1 MRHQTLLVSL
11 IAGWFAGGENP
22 ARAQLGDRVIP
33 IPEIT
38 DEAVARIDLQDG
50 TVAEWWD
57 ILGEPAL
64 TITDFEIVTRVGA
77 YDPSDFDFVMW
88 LGWRQLTNHLYVAIA
103 ATDDHYDNEFG
114 ADGYNGDQEFAWDV
128 FAIAIDGDHSGGL
141 WVDSSWRNRDD
152 DSPGWDSDDYR
163 TLFNV
168 HVQEYIGMAQSPKGR
183 NLVLEITHQF
193 SEFSGWVTSPPYGDG
208 GGGLFGENP
217 LVAVIEFYVT
227 AFDRLDW
234 ESPDNSEVS
243 QLFPGKIIGLRPLVV
258 DRDGGNTKRT
268 VYAASPFDDSGT
280 WRFAESFVDAILIG
294 ADGTGGGGTA
304 VTLDSWARIKASLAE

>member
-1 MRHQTLLVSL
+1 MRHQFLLAAL
-11 IAGWFAGGENP
+11 IAGSFAGGQSP
-22 ARAQLGDRVIP
+22 ARAQVGDRVIP

-38 DEAVARIDLQDG
+38 EEAVARIDLQDG
-50 TVAEWWD
+50 TIAEWWD

-64 TITDFEIVTRVGA
+64 TITDFEIVTRDLSA

-88 LGWRQLTNHLYVAIA
+88 LGWRQLTNHLYVAVA
-103 ATDDHYDNEFG
+103 ATDDLYDNEFG
-114 ADGYNGDQEFAWDV
+114 ADDVYGGDQEFAWDV
-128 FAIAIDGDHSGGL
+128 FAIAIDGDHSGGQ
-141 WVDSSWRNRDD
+141 WVDPAW
-152 DSPGWDSDDYR
+152 WDSDDSYK

-168 HVQEYIGMAQSPKGR
+168 HVQEYIGMAQSHTGR

-258 DRDGGNTKRT
+258 DRDGGNTERT
-268 VYAASPFDDSGT
+268 VYAAAPHDSEI
-280 WRFAESFVDAILIG
+280 WRSAESFLDAVLIG
-294 ADGTGGGGTA
+294 ADGTA
-304 VTLDSWARIKASLAE
+304 VNLDTWARIKASLAE

>member
-1 MRHQTLLVSL
+1 MRHQFLLAAL
-11 IAGWFAGGENP
+11 IAGSFAGGGIP
-22 ARAQLGDRVIP
+22 ALAQVGDRVIP

-38 DEAVARIDLQDG
+38 EEAVVRIDLQDG

-64 TITDFEIVTRVGA
+64 TITDFEIVTRDLSA

-88 LGWRQLTNHLYVAIA
+88 LGWRQLTNHLYVAVA

-114 ADGYNGDQEFAWDV
+114 ADVLNGDSEFAWDV
-128 FAIAIDGDHSGGL
+128 FALAIDGDHSGGL
-141 WVDSSWRNRDD
+141 WVDRAWYNRDD
-152 DSPGWDSDDYR
+152 GPWWDSEGYR
-163 TLFNV
+163 TLWNV
-168 HVQEYIGMAQSPKGR
+168 HVQEYIGMAQSHTDF
-183 NLVLEITHQF
+183 NVVLEVTHQF

-217 LVAVIEFYVT
+217 LVAVTEFYVT

-243 QLFPGKIIGLRPLVV
+243 PLFPGKIIGLRPVVV
-258 DRDGGNTKRT
+258 DRDGDITKRAL
-268 VYAASPFDDSGT
+268 YEAAAPIGSET
-280 WRFAESFVDAILIG
+280 WRFAESFLDAVLIG

-304 VTLDSWARIKASLAE
+304 VKLDS

>member
-1 MRHQTLLVSL
+1 MRHQFLSAAL
-11 IAGWFAGGENP
+11 IAGSFAGGQSP
-22 ARAQLGDRVIP
+22 ARAQIGDRVIP
-33 IPEIT
+33 IFEIT
-38 DEAVARIDLQDG
+38 EEAAARIDLQDG

-64 TITDFEIVTRVGA
+64 TITDFEIVTRDLSA
-77 YDPSDFDFVMW
+77 YDPSGFDFVMW
-88 LGWRQLTNHLYVAIA
+88 LGWRQLTNHLYVAVA

-114 ADGYNGDQEFAWDV
+114 ADVLNGDSEFAWDV
-128 FAIAIDGDHSGGL
+128 FALAIDGDHSGGQ
-141 WVDSSWRNRDD
+141 WVERGWSSDEDPW
-152 DSPGWDSDDYR
+152 WDSEDYR
-163 TLFNV
+163 TLWNV
-168 HVQEYIGMAQSPKGR
+168 HVQEYIGMAQSHTGR
-183 NLVLEITHQF
+183 NVVLEITHQF

-234 ESPDNSEVS
+234 ESPDNSKVS

-258 DRDGGNTKRT
+258 DRDGGNTERT

-280 WRFAESFVDAILIG
+280 WRFAESFVDAVLIG
-294 ADGTGGGGTA
+294 ADGTA
-304 VTLDSWARIKASLAE
+304 VNLDTWGKIKASLAE

>member
-1 MRHQTLLVSL
+1 MRHQFLLAAL
-11 IAGWFAGGENP
+11 IAESFAGGQSP
-22 ARAQLGDRVIP
+22 ARAQLSDRVIP

-38 DEAVARIDLQDG
+38 EEAVARIDLQDG

-64 TITDFEIVTRVGA
+64 TITDFEKTTGGAGGDLA
-77 YDPSDFDFVMW
+77 YDPSDLDFVMW
-88 LGWRQLTNHLYVAIA
+88 LGWRQLTNHLYVAVT
-103 ATDDHYDNEFG
+103 ATDDRYVNEFG
-114 ADGYNGDQEFAWDV
+114 ADVEHGDQEFAWDI
-128 FAIAIDGDHSGGL
+128 FAIAIDGDHSGGQ
-141 WVDSSWRNRDD
+141 WVDPAW
-152 DSPGWDSDDYR
+152 WDSDDSYK

-168 HVQEYIGMAQSPKGR
+168 HVQEYVGMAQSHTGR

-193 SEFSGWVTSPPYGDG
+193 SEWMTSPPYGEG

-227 AFDRLDW
+227 AFDHLDW

-243 QLFPGKIIGLRPLVV
+243 QLFPGKIIGLRPIVV
-258 DRDGGNTKRT
+258 DRDGGITESAF
-268 VYAASPFDDSGT
+268 YEAAAPIGSEMWT
-280 WRFAESFVDAILIG
+280 FAESFLDAVLIG

-304 VTLDSWARIKASLAE
+304 VKPDSWARIKASLAE

>member
-1 MRHQTLLVSL
+1 MRHQTLLAAL
-11 IAGWFAGGENP
+11 IAGSFAGGESP
-22 ARAQLGDRVIP
+22 ARAQLSDRVIP

-38 DEAVARIDLQDG
+38 EEAAARIDLQDG
-50 TVAEWWD
+50 TVDEWWD

-64 TITDFEIVTRVGA
+64 TITDFEIVTRGGA

-103 ATDDHYDNEFG
+103 ATDDLYDNEFG
-114 ADGYNGDQEFAWDV
+114 ADGVYNGDQEFAWDV
-128 FAIAIDGDHSGGL
+128 FAIAIDGDHSGGR
-141 WVDSSWRNRDD
+141 WVEREWSNRDD
-152 DSPGWDSDDYR
+152 DEPWWDSDDYR

-168 HVQEYIGMAQSPKGR
+168 HVQEYIGMAQSHTGR

-217 LVAVIEFYVT
+217 LVTVIEFYVT
-227 AFDRLDW
+227 AFGHLDW

-243 QLFPGKIIGLRPLVV
+243 QLFPAIYGFFNVV
-258 DRDGGNTKRT
+258 FI
-268 VYAASPFDDSGT
+268 AFPQ
-280 WRFAESFVDAILIG
+280 
-294 ADGTGGGGTA
+294 
-304 VTLDSWARIKASLAE
+304 

>member
-1 MRHQTLLVSL
+1 MRYQTLLAAL
-11 IAGWFAGGENP
+11 IAGSFAGGEDP
-22 ARAQLGDRVIP
+22 ARAQLSDRVIP

-38 DEAVARIDLQDG
+38 EEAVARIDLQDG
-50 TVAEWWD
+50 TVDEWWD

-64 TITDFEIVTRVGA
+64 TITDFEIVTRLGA

-88 LGWRQLTNHLYVAIA
+88 LGWRQLTNHLYVAVA

-114 ADGYNGDQEFAWDV
+114 ADDVYGGDQEFAWDV
-128 FAIAIDGDHSGGL
+128 FALAIDGDHSGGR
-141 WVDSSWRNRDD
+141 WVERGWSSDD
-152 DSPGWDSDDYR
+152 DPWWDSEEYR
-163 TLFNV
+163 TLWNV
-168 HVQEYIGMAQSPKGR
+168 HVQEYIGMAQSHTGR
-183 NLVLEITHQF
+183 YVELEITHQF

-258 DRDGGNTKRT
+258 DRDGGNTERT
-268 VYAASPFDDSGT
+268 VYAAAPHDSEI
-280 WRFAESFVDAILIG
+280 WRSAESFFDAVLIG
-294 ADGTGGGGTA
+294 ADGTA
-304 VTLDSWARIKASLAE
+304 VNLGSWARIKASLAE

>member
-1 MRHQTLLVSL
+1 MRHQFLLAAL
-11 IAGWFAGGENP
+11 IAGSFAGGQSP
-22 ARAQLGDRVIP
+22 ARAQIGDRVIP

-38 DEAVARIDLQDG
+38 EEAAARIDLQDG

-64 TITDFEIVTRVGA
+64 TITDFEIVTRDLSA

-88 LGWRQLTNHLYVAIA
+88 LGWRQLTNHLYVAVA

-114 ADGYNGDQEFAWDV
+114 ADVLNGDSEFAWDV
-128 FAIAIDGDHSGGL
+128 FALAIDGDHSGGR
-141 WVDSSWRNRDD
+141 WVERGWSSDD
-152 DSPGWDSDDYR
+152 DPWWDSEDYR
-163 TLFNV
+163 TLWNV
-168 HVQEYIGMAQSPKGR
+168 HVQEYIGMAQSHTGR
-183 NLVLEITHQF
+183 NAVLEITHQF

-243 QLFPGKIIGLRPLVV
+243 PLFPGKIIGLRPLVV
-258 DRDGGNTKRT
+258 DRDGGDTERT
-268 VYAASPFDDSGT
+268 VYAAAPHDSEI
-280 WRFAESFVDAILIG
+280 WRSAESFVDAVLIG
-294 ADGTGGGGTA
+294 ADGTA
-304 VTLDSWARIKASLAE
+304 VKPDSWARIKASLAE